1 MVAKCVPGAHD
12 GSTLLIFSLA
22 EEMTLPR
29 YQPKSNCVLHLQL
42 IMNLSLLKEK
52 QKS

>member
-12 GSTLLIFSLA
+12 GRTLLVFSLA

-29 YQPKSNCVLHLQL
+29 YQPKSKCVLHLWFNMT
-42 IMNLSLLKEK
+42 ISLLKEK
-52 QKS
+52 EKS